1 MKKVLSRLSFSN
13 AKKIGFMLSAVTM
26 SLTLIPTS
34 AFAIDK
40 EFFSGN
46 DILFYDPDLCVVSG
60 TGTSNLVG
68 NDNLEKIL
76 RYFVGKGLT
85 LQQAAGIAGNL
96 QQESGFNPAKIE
108 GGKIAPDD
116 YVPVLGTGFGIAQW
130 TTPKSRQD
138 GLVALS
144 QSSNRK
150 ITDLSLQLDYMW
162 QELTTH
168 YAGAITDLKQQ
179 TTPDDAAYVF
189 HKDYEGSND
198 TEAFVKK
205 VRGGNAIN
213 IYQQFQSIIPD
224 GTTASSSGAGSSAT
238 CTGDGQPTQYVNG
251 FTFYDQYDP
260 QWKDKPYGNSTIGDA
275 GCGPAAMAMIISTL
289 TGQSVTPLDTATYGA
304 AHGTTYEGGKGG
316 SAWNIQTVIGNNW
329 GLQSTKL
336 TPDVAKI
343 NDALR
348 HGDLVIT
355 SGTGA
360 APFTGAG
367 HYIVIRAIASDGQWL
382 IGDSDGE
389 AGKANNTKEW
399 DPGYILNIASGD
411 NIWAVSK

>member
-1 MKKVLSRLSFSN
+1 MKWLFSLLPSLSVKRSSF
-13 AKKIGFMLSAVTM
+13 ILSAAVV

-34 AFAIDK
+34 VFAID
-40 EFFSGN
+40 ESFYSGN
-46 DILFYDPDLCVVSG
+46 DILFYDPRCAVDG

-96 QQESGFNPAKIE
+96 QQESGFNPAKIQ
-108 GGKIAPDD
+108 GGAIADD
-116 YVPVLGTGFGIAQW
+116 NYVPVLHIGFGIAQW
-130 TTPKSRQD
+130 TQPKSRQD

-144 QSSNRK
+144 QSTNRK

-162 QELTTH
+162 QELTTG
-168 YAGAITDLKQQ
+168 YAGAVSDLKQQ
-179 TTPDDAAYVF
+179 TTPEDAAYIF

-198 TEAFVKK
+198 SEAAVKK

-213 IYQQFQSIIPD
+213 IYQQFKSVIPD
-224 GTTASSSGAGSSAT
+224 GSTTANSGSSTSAT
-238 CTGDGQPTQYVNG
+238 CTGNGQPTQYVNG

-260 QWKDKPYGNSTIGDA
+260 QWKDKPYGNSTIGAA

-289 TGQSVTPLDTATYGA
+289 TGQTVTPLDTATYGA
-304 AHGTTYEGGKGG
+304 ANGTTYEGGAGG
-316 SAWNIQTVIGNNW
+316 STWNIQTVIGNNW
-329 GLQSTKL
+329 GLTSTKL

-348 HGDLVIT
+348 NGDLVIT
-355 SGTGA
+355 SGSGA

-389 AGKANNTKEW
+389 VGKVNNTKEW